1 VARRTFNQHS
11 PIFER
16 IETIETES
24 KLMQT
29 TVKALRPAQNEVH
42 HAAHD
47 QDLVEAPKRAQLD
60 RENDGAR
67 LALPVLERAD
77 EAQK

>member
-1 VARRTFNQHS
+1 
-11 PIFER
+11 
-16 IETIETES
+16 
-24 KLMQT
+24 MQT
-29 TVKALRPAQNEVH
+29 SAKALRPAQNEVH

-47 QDLVEAPKRAQLD
+47 QDLVEVPKRAQLD